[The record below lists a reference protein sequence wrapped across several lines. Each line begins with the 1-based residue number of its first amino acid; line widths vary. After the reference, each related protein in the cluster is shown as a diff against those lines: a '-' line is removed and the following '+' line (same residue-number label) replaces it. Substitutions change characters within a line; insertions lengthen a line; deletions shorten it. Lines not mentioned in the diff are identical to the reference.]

1 MDKRLKGNET
11 LMKRIT
17 ALLMLLWMLL
27 GACALADEQADM
39 LVNAAVSELGYTAT
53 KGGYSKY
60 GEWGGK
66 AYGEW
71 CSEFVSWCVAR
82 ADEVYGTAM
91 LGSDYPLQVSCEDGA
106 AWFKERGRYI
116 TVNGGLKGEAGQ
128 FYLADGVSVTDR
140 PYVPQRGDLIYIEW
154 YKYNRLDHVGI
165 VEFVTQDADG
175 TYLVHTIEGNNHILG
190 PEPTEVRRYT
200 YRLDDPSIRGYG
212 VREGGLVG
220 TQLQMGSSGAEV
232 VAFQKNLI
240 ELGFYD
246 DEPAGKF
253 GKGTETATKKYQKAR
268 GLKATGVA
276 DYETLTAIAEEIEN
290 RQLEAEEQARAKA
303 EAEALAMLDAA
314 KEAIA
319 ANWFGEFD
327 PYDEEAAWSRLMAD
341 ITVLNVDQKERVFL
355 SDGPNG
361 NRKTTDAH
369 RGFFFGESVAVRV
382 LDEQDGWSKIQAYN
396 DYDELE
402 EGWVRPGRL
411 KTVSP
416 NRTWGMIV
424 DKRTQRLYL
433 YKEGKLETELMIS
446 TGTTKGQ
453 NEDYCET
460 ASGEFLL
467 ISPTGG
473 FWSGNLWCDQAIR
486 FNGGD
491 LLHMV
496 PAVYRGENVGVYA
509 DGSGDFSF
517 CESAL
522 GTRASHGCIRVQR
535 KENADGYNH
544 QWIWNNLR
552 YEKDIKIIIW
562 DDDGRKLP
570 ETDGSTNMYYNPNG
584 GEKFHADQYCPGVKD
599 RYLPLSPVRYSTLA
613 RYPYTEL
620 TPCSAC
626 KAPERPEVVSTWNAI
641 IDQAYAELGMTAQ

>member
-1 MDKRLKGNET
+1 MKKITVLFVMLAM
-11 LMKRIT
+11 LM
-17 ALLMLLWMLL
+17 
-27 GACALADEQADM
+27 GACALADRQAEM
-39 LVNAAVSELGYTAT
+39 LLNAAVSELGYTAT

-82 ADEVYGTAM
+82 ADEVYGENM
-91 LGSDYPLQVSCEDGA
+91 LGNDYPLQTSCADGA
-106 AWFKERGRYI
+106 AWFKEQGRYI
-116 TVNGGLKGEAGQ
+116 TVNGGLKGEEGQ
-128 FYLADGVSVTDR
+128 FYLADGVSVEER
-140 PYVPQRGDLIYIEW
+140 PYIPQRGDLIYIEW

-165 VEFVTQDADG
+165 VEFVTQDTDG
-175 TYLVHTIEGNNHILG
+175 AYLVHTIEGNNHILG
-190 PEPTEVRRYT
+190 PTPSDVRRYT

-212 VREGGLVG
+212 VRENGLVG
-220 TQLQMGSSGAEV
+220 TALKMGSAGGDV
-232 VAFQKNLI
+232 VAYQKKLI
-240 ELGFYD
+240 ELDFYN

-253 GKGTETATKKYQKAR
+253 GKGTETATKNYQKKR
-268 GLKATGVA
+268 GLSVTGVA
-276 DYETLTAIAEEIEN
+276 DRETLMMIESEIAEKRE
-290 RQLEAEEQARAKA
+290 QAEEKAREKA
-303 EAEALAMLDAA
+303 EAQAQAMIDAA

-341 ITVLNVDQKERVFL
+341 ITVLDVDQKEKVYL

-361 NRKTTDAH
+361 NRKTTAEH

-411 KTVSP
+411 RTVTP
-416 NRTWGMIV
+416 NKTWGMII

-433 YKEGKLETELMIS
+433 YKEGRLVTELLVS
-446 TGTTKGQ
+446 TGTTTGQ
-453 NEDYCET
+453 NEDFCET

-467 ISPTGG
+467 ISATGG

-496 PAVYRGENVGVYA
+496 PAVYRGENVGVNP
-509 DGSGDFSF
+509 DGTGDFSV

-522 GTRASHGCIRVQR
+522 GSRASHGCIRVQR
-535 KENADGYNH
+535 KENEDGYSH
-544 QWIWNNLR
+544 SWIWKNLR
-552 YEKDIKIIIW
+552 TEKNIKLIVW
-562 DDDGRKLP
+562 DDDGRKLK
-570 ETDGSTNMYYNPNG
+570 ETDDSAAVYYNPDG

-599 RYLPLSPVRYSTLA
+599 RYLPLTELKYGALA

-620 TPCSAC
+620 TACSAC
-626 KAPERPEVVSTWNAI
+626 QAPERPEKVATWNAV
-641 IDQAYAELGMTAQ
+641 IDRAYEELGMTAP